1 MQAVRRY
8 GTAAIVSMVVTFSLF
23 FLMQVLIA
31 TGNKKLD
38 EDAKSRV
45 IELVTVEREDTIQR
59 KERIERPPEA
69 EKPPEIS
76 TPQNTAFNTATSG
89 VSFNFDST
97 SQQVNT
103 GGDFIGDGEYLPIA
117 IIAPQYPQRAQER
130 GIEGYA
136 VLEFTVTPVGTV
148 ANPVIIDEQPAG
160 AGFGRA
166 ALRASEKF
174 KYQPRIING
183 EAVAVEGV
191 RYQFIFELP
200 DE

>member
-8 GTAAIVSMVVTFSLF
+8 GTALLVSTGVTIGLF
-23 FLMQVLIA
+23 TLMRVLIA
-31 TGNKKLD
+31 SGDMELD
-38 EDAKSRV
+38 EDAANRI
-45 IELVTVEREDTIQR
+45 IELVTVDTQDELQR
-59 KERIERPPEA
+59 KERVERPPEA

-76 TPQNTAFNTATSG
+76 TPQTTAFNTNAGG
-89 VSFNFDST
+89 VSFNFNTGD
-97 SQQVNT
+97 QQVNT

-136 VLEFTVTPVGTV
+136 LLEFTVTTQGTV
-148 ANPVIIDEQPAG
+148 ENPVILDEQPPG
-160 AGFGRA
+160 AGFGQAAMRA
-166 ALRASEKF
+166 APKF

-183 EAVAVEGV
+183 TPVAVEGV
-191 RYQFIFELP
+191 RYQFLFELP